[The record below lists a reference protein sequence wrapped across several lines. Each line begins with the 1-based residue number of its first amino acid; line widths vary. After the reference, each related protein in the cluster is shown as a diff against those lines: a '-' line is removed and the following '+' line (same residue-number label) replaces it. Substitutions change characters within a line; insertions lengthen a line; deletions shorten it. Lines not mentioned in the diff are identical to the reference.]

1 MKSLTRVGIQRAL
14 IPGFPPLLE
23 NESKDFKDEFLGRD
37 FSVENLQL
45 QAKERLQTFAAHQR
59 TLLSETLQAQ
69 YQGVDIDPKVAQNLQ
84 SLQSEN
90 AVTITTGHQLTLISG
105 PMFFVYKI
113 LHVLNLCELL
123 NARQQEIHY
132 VPLFWM
138 ASEDHDFDEI
148 KTSNVFQQ
156 SFTWDSSE
164 SGAVGRFS
172 IDGLGAVY
180 QTVFDLFRSELQD
193 DLKELF
199 NLSEGDSYGKHVFK
213 WVNRMFGTFGLVV
226 LDADN
231 PTLKKEAI
239 PLFEKELTER
249 TLAAKVSETNTRLA
263 AFHKKPQVF
272 VRPINVFHL
281 SLGNRQR
288 VEGVGNQFKL
298 GEERM
303 SEEELRTKLHEHP
316 ESFSPNA
323 LLRPIYQEFVLPNVC
338 YVGGGGEL
346 AYWTQ
351 LKSSFESFGMA
362 FPILQT
368 RISAFIV
375 KQSWISS
382 GALHDAFA
390 PLEVQVS
397 KVRMSD
403 GAQEELFHS
412 IDQKAISLVEVLT
425 QGVEG
430 MGNDAHKWA
439 GAEISKL
446 NANLDAYKLKWQ
458 RQHKQKFEQE
468 IRRLEKLHLQLYP
481 NGIPQER
488 HQNLLHFCPDGNWRN
503 LLSQLKE
510 GLDPL
515 NEEVH
520 VFIEE
525 GK

>member
-23 NESKDFKDEFLGRD
+23 NESQDFKNEFLGRD
-37 FSVENLQL
+37 FSPENLQI
-45 QAKERLQTFAAHQR
+45 QAKERIQTFTSEQR
-59 TLLSETLQAQ
+59 ATLCHSLKVQ
-69 YQGVDIDPKVAQNLQ
+69 YQGIEIEEPVAKNLQ
-84 SLQSEN
+84 LLQNET
-90 AVTITTGHQLTLISG
+90 AVTITTGHQLSLMSG

-132 VPLFWM
+132 VPLFWL

-156 SFTWDSSE
+156 SFTWDSLGG
-164 SGAVGRFS
+164 GAVGRFS
-172 IDGLGAVY
+172 TDGLGAVY
-180 QTVFDLFRSELQD
+180 QAVFDLFRSELQD

-199 NLSEGDSYGKHVFK
+199 NLSEGDSYGQHVFK

-231 PTLKKEAI
+231 PILKKEAI

-288 VEGVGNQFKL
+288 VEEVGSQFKL
-298 GEERM
+298 GEESV
-303 SEEELRTKLHEHP
+303 SEEDLRTKLHEHP
-316 ESFSPNA
+316 GSFSPNA
-323 LLRPIYQEFVLPNVC
+323 LLRPIFQEFVLPNVC

-382 GALHDAFA
+382 GALHEAFA
-390 PLEVQVS
+390 PLEEQVS
-397 KVRMSD
+397 KVRKSD

-439 GAEISKL
+439 GAEVAKL

-468 IRRLEKLHLQLYP
+468 IRRLEKVHQQLYP

-515 NEEVH
+515 NEEIQ